1 MASVRKFIIVNGEK
15 SSATILYRSH
25 AAERC
30 LKMLGMEVDVHEADC
45 LDAVSISDV
54 SACLFVR
61 TPLSLEV
68 GSFIERLKSAN
79 VAILADFDDLV
90 FRPDL
95 LHLIDGI
102 NYLSDIE
109 RQQFIERTFQYQE
122 MVKVSDCV
130 VVTTLPLAEKIG
142 RYNKQVRV
150 IRNYPM
156 EVTKN
161 ISFNFDHTK
170 HNTNKFVIGY
180 YSGTL
185 THQADFRQCSN
196 ALLTL
201 MKKRSDVELRIV
213 GKINMKEFTGFEEFE
228 PRVTLVPLMSYED
241 MISDLGGCDLNIAP
255 LEVGNA
261 FCECKSELKY
271 FDAALMRVPTI
282 ASSTIP
288 FKAAIRHGTNGYLAN
303 TPGDWS
309 NCFET
314 LLHDKSATKRV
325 GLNARRYALSLFGEA
340 AMLNDYRG
348 LINFVGEKTV
358 CNFSGNPR
366 KGI

>member
-1 MASVRKFIIVNGEK
+1 MASVRKIIIVNGEK
-15 SSATILYRSH
+15 DSASILYRSH

-30 LKMLGMEVDVHEADC
+30 LKRLGLAVDVHETDS
-45 LDAVSISDV
+45 LNNVSLIDV

-61 TPLSLEV
+61 TPLTPEV
-68 GSFIERLKSAN
+68 GLFIDRLKSAN
-79 VAILADFDDLV
+79 VATLADFDDLV

-109 RQQFIERTFQYQE
+109 RQQFTERTFQYQE
-122 MVKVSDCV
+122 MIKVSDCV
-130 VVTTLPLAEKIG
+130 VVTTLPLA
-142 RYNKQVRV
+142 RMVAFYNKQVRV
-150 IRNYPM
+150 IRNYPL

-161 ISFNFDHTK
+161 ISFNFGDTK
-170 HNTNKFVIGY
+170 HNTDKFVIGY

-185 THQADFRQCSN
+185 THQTDFRQCSN
-196 ALLTL
+196 ALATL

-213 GKINMKEFTGFEEFE
+213 GKINMTEFSELEELK
-228 PRVTLVPLMSYED
+228 PRIRRIPLMSYED

-282 ASSTIP
+282 ASPTIP
-288 FKAAIRHGTNGYLAN
+288 FNAAIRHGTNGYLAN
-303 TPGDWS
+303 TQNDWS

-314 LLHDKSATKRV
+314 LLHDKSAIKQV
-325 GLNARRYALSLFGEA
+325 GLNARRYVLSFFGEA
-340 AMLNDYRG
+340 AMFNDYRG
-348 LINFVGEKTV
+348 LINFLE
-358 CNFSGNPR
+358 CR
-366 KGI
+366 QY

>member
-1 MASVRKFIIVNGEK
+1 VASVRKIIIVNGEK
-15 SSATILYRSH
+15 NSATILYRSH

-30 LKMLGMEVDVHEADC
+30 LKRLGLIVDVHEIDS
-45 LDAVSISDV
+45 LNNVNLINV

-61 TPLSLEV
+61 TPLTPEV
-68 GSFIERLKSAN
+68 GSFIERLKAAN
-79 VAILADFDDLV
+79 VAMLADFDDLV

-102 NYLSDIE
+102 NYLSDVE
-109 RQQFIERTFQYQE
+109 RQQFTERTFQYQE

-130 VVTTLPLAEKIG
+130 VVTTLPLAEKVVC
-142 RYNKQVRV
+142 YKKQVRV
-150 IRNYPM
+150 IRNYPL

-161 ISFNFDHTK
+161 ISFNSDDTK

-196 ALLTL
+196 ALATL
-201 MKKRSDVELRIV
+201 MKRQSDLELRIV
-213 GKINMKEFTGFEEFE
+213 GNFNMQEFSEFEEFG
-228 PRVTLVPLMSYED
+228 PRVMRIPLMSYED

-261 FCECKSELKY
+261 FCESKSELKY

-282 ASSTIP
+282 ASPTMP

-303 TPGDWS
+303 TQSDWY
-309 NCFET
+309 NCLDT

-325 GLNARRYALSLFGEA
+325 GLNARRYVLSFFGEA

-348 LINFVGEKTV
+348 LINFVK
-358 CNFSGNPR
+358 CR
-366 KGI
+366 Q

>member
-1 MASVRKFIIVNGEK
+1 MASVRKIIIVNGEK
-15 SSATILYRSH
+15 DSASILYRSH

-30 LKMLGMEVDVHEADC
+30 LKRLGLTVDVHETDS
-45 LDAVSISDV
+45 LNNVSLIDV

-61 TPLSLEV
+61 TPLTPEV
-68 GSFIERLKSAN
+68 GLFIDRLKSEK
-79 VAILADFDDLV
+79 VATLADFDDLV

-102 NYLSDIE
+102 DYLSDIE
-109 RQQFIERTFQYQE
+109 RQQFTERTFQYQE
-122 MVKVSDCV
+122 MIKVSDCV
-130 VVTTLPLAEKIG
+130 VVTTLPLAKMVAC
-142 RYNKQVRV
+142 YNKQVRV
-150 IRNYPM
+150 IRNYPL

-161 ISFNFDHTK
+161 ISFSSGDRK

-185 THQADFRQCSN
+185 THQADFRQCSI
-196 ALLTL
+196 ALATL
-201 MKKRSDVELRIV
+201 MKKQSDLELRIV
-213 GKINMKEFTGFEEFE
+213 GNINMEEFSEFEEFE
-228 PRVTLVPLMSYED
+228 PRVKRIPLMPYED

-282 ASSTIP
+282 ASPTIP

-303 TPGDWS
+303 TQSDWS

-314 LLHDKSATKRV
+314 LLHDKSAIKQV
-325 GLNARRYALSLFGEA
+325 GLNARRYVLSFFGEA

-348 LINFVGEKTV
+348 LINFLECKQY
-358 CNFSGNPR
+358 
-366 KGI
+366 